1 MIYLL
6 NMLIFH
12 RKTLKNQGDPLDPLP
27 FFDLRQ
33 GSTLILQLHRHVQ
46 ADQHGLSGIHLPQLQ
61 VHQISRSFLQEGGG
75 LDNFFAE
82 NHGEIHGENHG
93 TVMANDIN
101 ILYDHTC
108 GGCFFWY
115 ATWNWWVL
123 YDLYIYMDQTWG
135 PNGPLKLGV
144 WKIGHGLYDC
154 PSLIHYRGSMNQ
166 KTGML
171 VDIPWYTLWLCQK

>member
-1 MIYLL
+1 MMIYLL

-75 LDNFFAE
+75 LDNFLRKIMVKSM
-82 NHGEIHGENHG
+82 GKIMGQSWQ
-93 TVMANDIN
+93 M
-101 ILYDHTC
+101 ILIYSMTTHVEDA
-108 GGCFFWY
+108 FWY
-115 ATWNWWVL
+115 AT
-123 YDLYIYMDQTWG
+123 
-135 PNGPLKLGV
+135 
-144 WKIGHGLYDC
+144 
-154 PSLIHYRGSMNQ
+154 
-166 KTGML
+166 
-171 VDIPWYTLWLCQK
+171 